1 MQILYCIRIRI
12 KNIRM
17 YVLSLISATQ
27 PMIVQKLIKITYL
40 RIITNIEIKKDNSQ
54 YWKQN

>member
-40 RIITNIEIKKDNSQ
+40 RIITDIEIKKDNSQ

>member
-17 YVLSLISATQ
+17 YVFSLISATQ
-27 PMIVQKLIKITYL
+27 PVIVQKLIITYL
-40 RIITNIEIKKDNSQ
+40 RIITGIEIKKDNSQ

>member
-27 PMIVQKLIKITYL
+27 PMIVQKLIKISYL
-40 RIITNIEIKKDNSQ
+40 RIITDIEIKKDNSQ